1 MRRLLLPFFLLTLRA
16 ADTPDL
22 KKTPTLY
29 VVGYARLD
37 TEWNWDYVTT
47 IGQYLPRTMHDNFDL
62 FEKYPHYIFNFTGAN
77 RYRMMKEYYPL
88 DFKKVKQY
96 VDSGRWYPAGSS
108 MEEGDVNAPSAEAI
122 LREIF
127 DGNIWFQREFGKSSA
142 EYMLP
147 DCFGFP
153 ASLPSILAHAG
164 IKGFS
169 TQKLVWGSSA
179 PAGGPNSPEKTPL
192 GTPFNVGIWE
202 GPDGKSVIAAL
213 NPGDYSASIATDL
226 SVSPDVPGPRREDW
240 PARGQLDGAV
250 SGLFTDY
257 RYYGTGDVG
266 GAPTE
271 ASVKLLE
278 ATVTKSKD

>member
-1 MRRLLLPFFLLTLRA
+1 MYYMRRLLLALPFCLLALKA

-22 KKTPTLY
+22 QKTPTLY
-29 VVGYARLD
+29 VVGYAHLD

-62 FEKYPHYIFNFTGAN
+62 FEKYPHYLFNFTGAN

-88 DFKKVKQY
+88 DFKKVKTY

-122 LREIF
+122 LREILY
-127 DGNIWFQREFGKSSA
+127 GNKWFQREFGKSSA

-169 TQKLVWGSSA
+169 TQKLSSGWQPA
-179 PAGGPNSPEKTPL
+179 PKVGGPGSPEQTPE
-192 GTPFNVGIWE
+192 GIAFNVGIWE
-202 GPDGKSVIAAL
+202 GPDGKSIIAAL
-213 NPGDYSASIATDL
+213 NPEGYGSTIRTDL
-226 SVSPDVPGPRREDW
+226 SKEPPPPPPVDPNAVAG
-240 PARGQLDGAV
+240 RGG
-250 SGLFTDY
+250 
-257 RYYGTGDVG
+257 RG
-266 GAPTE
+266 GRGGR
-271 ASVKLLE
+271 
-278 ATVTKSKD
+278 